1 MKEIE
6 VVGVGRLKE
15 YLGEGVAVAADQTVR
30 QAIESL
36 NLGEAGGLPMT
47 PMVNDRLVE
56 WSYMLQ
62 PDDRLVL
69 VPTIGGGY
77 GITT

>member
-1 MKEIE
+1 MKEIK

-15 YLGEGVAVAADQTVR
+15 YLGEGVTVAAGQTVR

-36 NLGEAGGLPMT
+36 NLGATGGLPIT
-47 PMVNDRLVE
+47 PMVNDRVVE
-56 WSYMLQ
+56 WDYVLR
-62 PDDRLVL
+62 PGDWIVL

>member
-1 MKEIE
+1 MKDIT

-15 YLGEGVAVAADQTVR
+15 HLDEGVTVAAGQTVR

-36 NLGEAGGLPMT
+36 NLGEAGGLPIT

-56 WSYMLQ
+56 WSYVLQ

-69 VPTIGGGY
+69 VPTIGGGS
-77 GITT
+77 GVTI